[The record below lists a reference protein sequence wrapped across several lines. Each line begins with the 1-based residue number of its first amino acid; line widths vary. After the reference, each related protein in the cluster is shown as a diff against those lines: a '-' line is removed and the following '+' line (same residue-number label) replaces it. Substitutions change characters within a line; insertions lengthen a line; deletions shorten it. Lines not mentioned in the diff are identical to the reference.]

1 MLLKIKSNDRVLQ
14 RMAALFVFML
24 SALLIINISYADTR
38 AVIQTK
44 TNLKQL
50 ENKINL
56 LQHTLNRAHDKQ
68 GILNQE
74 LSQTEK
80 QINEG
85 LSQLKKIQQDLA
97 IKQSKINAL
106 QQRVDTLSE
115 QLHTQQRLLA
125 QHIRVRYKSGEY
137 QPLKWLLNQDNPQDI
152 NRILTFYQYLVH
164 SRQQS
169 MDQVIATQ
177 KNLILNQHQLNQEIV
192 AQQQLQQQL
201 NKRQQQFDHN
211 KRYHTAIIRTLNQ
224 DIQNKQ
230 QTLVAYRHNQ
240 ANLTHLLTSLVQ
252 QSVIQTRHPFTQMR
266 KKLIKPVQTDRNN
279 IKKMNQGVLF
289 YAQGGAPVVAV
300 YPGKVV
306 FCDWLNGYG
315 RLLIIDHGW
324 GFMTLYA
331 NNQSLFKRKGDTVNQ
346 GEQIASIGH
355 SGTLKENGL
364 YFEIRHRGK
373 ATPPLDW
380 MS

>member
-152 NRILTFYQYLVH
+152 NRILTF
-164 SRQQS
+164 
-169 MDQVIATQ
+169 
-177 KNLILNQHQLNQEIV
+177 
-192 AQQQLQQQL
+192 
-201 NKRQQQFDHN
+201 
-211 KRYHTAIIRTLNQ
+211 
-224 DIQNKQ
+224 
-230 QTLVAYRHNQ
+230 
-240 ANLTHLLTSLVQ
+240 
-252 QSVIQTRHPFTQMR
+252 
-266 KKLIKPVQTDRNN
+266 
-279 IKKMNQGVLF
+279 
-289 YAQGGAPVVAV
+289 
-300 YPGKVV
+300 
-306 FCDWLNGYG
+306 
-315 RLLIIDHGW
+315 
-324 GFMTLYA
+324 
-331 NNQSLFKRKGDTVNQ
+331 
-346 GEQIASIGH
+346 
-355 SGTLKENGL
+355 
-364 YFEIRHRGK
+364 
-373 ATPPLDW
+373 
-380 MS
+380 